1 MCGSPK
7 LFGARGPGASLNFVT
22 AHDGFSLADL
32 VSYDSKHNVPNGEDN
47 RDGESHN
54 LSWNCGSG
62 PADDG
67 AAGEDTQGVSAL
79 RRRQAR
85 NLLCALFLA
94 QGTPMLVQGDEVGHT
109 KGGNNN
115 TYCHDAPLNWLD
127 WAAVAA
133 DDGGLVRFV
142 SALAALRRRTP
153 ALRLRA
159 HPTGDQIAWHG
170 VTPNAPD
177 WGDASRLAVFTLRC
191 GAADAP
197 IYVAFNA
204 GHTPAPL
211 LLPPPGAGRAWRL
224 AIDTALPAP
233 YDADGPDIP
242 RELRLNAAAQR
253 ASLAENA
260 YVACSRSVVVC
271 ESKAL

>member
-127 WAAVAA
+127 WRRWRQTMAASCGSCRRWRRCAA
-133 DDGGLVRFV
+133 
-142 SALAALRRRTP
+142 
-153 ALRLRA
+153 
-159 HPTGDQIAWHG
+159 
-170 VTPNAPD
+170 APP
-177 WGDASRLAVFTLRC
+177 RC
-191 GAADAP
+191 GCAP
-197 IYVAFNA
+197 
-204 GHTPAPL
+204 TR
-211 LLPPPGAGRAWRL
+211 RATR
-224 AIDTALPAP
+224 
-233 YDADGPDIP
+233 
-242 RELRLNAAAQR
+242 
-253 ASLAENA
+253 
-260 YVACSRSVVVC
+260 SRGTG
-271 ESKAL
+271 